1 MISSKPCFF
10 CLILYII
17 NVDFNAAIA
26 VQSFADLV
34 SEHSQ
39 TEELTYGSPKKDFSN
54 VAAPSTSLKDDTI
67 REENSQEMSREG
79 RGEGD
84 SDGSEGV
91 SYHTR
96 QLVTLHGLLC
106 SITHGY
112 GVMHPARAQALTNHV

>member
-1 MISSKPCFF
+1 MISDKPCFL
-10 CLILYII
+10 CQLLYII
-17 NVDFNAAIA
+17 IDVNFHVAIA

-67 REENSQEMSREG
+67 REENSQELSREG

-84 SDGSEGV
+84 SDGSDGV

-96 QLVTLHGLLC
+96 QLVTLHSLLC
-106 SITHGY
+106 SIAHGY
-112 GVMHPARAQALTNHV
+112 GVMHPA

>member
-1 MISSKPCFF
+1 MISNKPCFF

-17 NVDFNAAIA
+17 NVDFHAAIA

-54 VAAPSTSLKDDTI
+54 VAAASTSLKDDTI
-67 REENSQEMSREG
+67 REENSLEMSREG
-79 RGEGD
+79 QGEGD
-84 SDGSEGV
+84 SEGSDGV

-96 QLVTLHGLLC
+96 QLVTLYSLLC
-106 SITHGY
+106 SIAHGY
-112 GVMHPARAQALTNHV
+112 GVMHPA